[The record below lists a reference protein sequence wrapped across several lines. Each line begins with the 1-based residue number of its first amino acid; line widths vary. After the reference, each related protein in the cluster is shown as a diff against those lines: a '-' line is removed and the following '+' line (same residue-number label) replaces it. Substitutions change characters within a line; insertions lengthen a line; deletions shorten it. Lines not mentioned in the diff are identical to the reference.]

1 MERLR
6 PKLRFPE
13 FINDYKA
20 VKFRDI
26 ISNSGYGPR
35 FNGDDYDVN
44 GNVKT
49 IRGTDIDLNGE
60 IKYSQVPIAS
70 LDENFIKNHILNDG
84 DLVMITTADCGLTGV
99 FKKQEINYIP
109 SAYAV
114 KISLNNKANP
124 YYYKYFFQTKIAS
137 NQINRFVRKATVA
150 NLPGSDILKFDIKL
164 PNIEEQNKIAEFLNE
179 VDNKINLLSKKK
191 DLLENYKKGIMQKI
205 FNQEIRFKDDN
216 ANDYPK
222 WTEAKL
228 SDFKKLI
235 HGDGDWILS
244 NDLSKEGKHKLIQ
257 LGNIGYGVY
266 KEKDLKTISA
276 EKFIEL
282 KGTPI
287 KKGDLL
293 INRMVD
299 SNLYCCIL
307 DKDGDY
313 ITSVDVCWIR
323 DNDILNNYFLMSVLL
338 FEKNQN
344 KLLNLSSGSGRV
356 RISKYNLFNEFY
368 FMLPSFEE
376 QTKIANFISAIDNKI
391 NQVVIQLEKTN
402 DFKKGLLQQMFV

>member
-1 MERLR
+1 MEKLL
-6 PKLRFPE
+6 PKLRFPV
-13 FINDYKA
+13 FIENWNYSTLGDIGQVSMCKRVLKEQTSVNSEIPFYKIGTFGKEPDA
-20 VKFRDI
+20 F
-26 ISNSGYGPR
+26 ISRELFDALKN
-35 FNGDDYDVN
+35 
-44 GNVKT
+44 
-49 IRGTDIDLNGE
+49 
-60 IKYSQVPIAS
+60 KYSYP
-70 LDENFIKNHILNDG
+70 KMG
-84 DLVMITTADCGLTGV
+84 
-99 FKKQEINYIP
+99 
-109 SAYAV
+109 
-114 KISLNNKANP
+114 
-124 YYYKYFFQTKIAS
+124 
-137 NQINRFVRKATVA
+137 
-150 NLPGSDILKFDIKL
+150 DILISASGTIGRTAVFDGRPSYFQDSNIVWIDNSEKTVLNKFLFYLYKNTKWNTENTTIARL
-164 PNIEEQNKIAEFLNE
+164 YNSNLRGIEITYPNINEQNKIADFLLSI
-179 VDNKINLLSKKK
+179 DSKINQLSKKK
-191 DLLENYKKGIMQKI
+191 ELLEQYKKGIMQKI
-205 FNQEIRFKDDN
+205 FNQEIRFKDIN
-216 ANDYPK
+216 GKDYPK

-228 SDFKKLI
+228 SDFKNLI

-244 NDLSKEGKHKLIQ
+244 KDLSKDGKHKLIQ
-257 LGNIGYGVY
+257 LGNIGYGIY

-323 DNDILNNYFLMSVLL
+323 ENDTLNNYFLMSVLL

-368 FMLPSFEE
+368 FLLPSFEE
-376 QTKIANFISAIDNKI
+376 QAKIANFLSAIDNKI

-402 DFKKGLLQQMFV
+402 EFKNGLLQQMFV

>member
-1 MERLR
+1 MEKLL
-6 PKLRFPE
+6 PNLRFPE
-13 FINDYKA
+13 FKDNWNYSTLGDIGQVSMCKRVLKEQTSLDSEIPFYKIGTFGKEPDA
-20 VKFRDI
+20 F
-26 ISNSGYGPR
+26 ISSELYESL
-35 FNGDDYDVN
+35 
-44 GNVKT
+44 KS
-49 IRGTDIDLNGE
+49 
-60 IKYSQVPIAS
+60 KYSYP
-70 LDENFIKNHILNDG
+70 
-84 DLVMITTADCGLTGV
+84 
-99 FKKQEINYIP
+99 
-109 SAYAV
+109 
-114 KISLNNKANP
+114 KI
-124 YYYKYFFQTKIAS
+124 
-137 NQINRFVRKATVA
+137 
-150 NLPGSDILKFDIKL
+150 GDILISASGTIGRTVVFDGSPAYFQDSNIVWIANEEKIVLNKFLLYLYKNTKWNTENTTIARLYNSNLKS
-164 PNIEEQNKIAEFLNE
+164 IEIIYPIITEQNKIADFLSKI
-179 VDNKINLLSKKK
+179 DTKINQLSKKK
-191 DLLENYKKGIMQKI
+191 DLLEKYKKGIMQKI

-216 ANDYPK
+216 GNDYPK

>member
-1 MERLR
+1 MEKLH

-13 FINDYKA
+13 FKDTWKSSLFSNIANVTMGQSPSSSSYNTDGDGLLLIQGNADISKNRLTAPRQWTNEPTKVCDIGDLILTVRAPVGYVSKSIHKACIGRGVCSINSINNNDQEFVYQFLLDFENKWSKLEQGSTFTA
-20 VKFRDI
+20 V
-26 ISNSGYGPR
+26 SGQ
-35 FNGDDYDVN
+35 
-44 GNVKT
+44 
-49 IRGTDIDLNGE
+49 E
-60 IKYSQVPIAS
+60 IKSI
-70 LDENFIKNHILNDG
+70 NLN
-84 DLVMITTADCGLTGV
+84 
-99 FKKQEINYIP
+99 IP
-109 SAYAV
+109 S
-114 KISLNNKANP
+114 KEEQK
-124 YYYKYFFQTKIAS
+124 KIAH
-137 NQINRFVRKATVA
+137 
-150 NLPGSDILKFDIKL
+150 
-164 PNIEEQNKIAEFLNE
+164 FLSV
-179 VDNKINLLSKKK
+179 VDKKNTQLSKKK
-191 DLLENYKKGIMQKI
+191 ELLEQYKKGIMQKI

-216 ANDYPK
+216 GNNYSK

-228 SDFKKLI
+228 SDFKNLI

-287 KKGDLL
+287 RKGDLL